1 MRTRWSRLLLM
12 GLLVALCTTAAA
24 QHTLRVAYDADPDSL
39 DPHEQLSGATLQL
52 SHLLFDPLLRWK
64 QDRSFEPR
72 LAERWERIDPLTTR
86 FHLRPGVKFHSGRLL
101 TSQDVAWTFA
111 RLQGSPDFKGLFA
124 PFKPVR
130 VIDDHTFELITHQ
143 PYPLVLNLATYIFVL
158 DRQFYQGQDEQGRN
172 KEALVKSGDSFA
184 ARNVSGSGPFR
195 LVSRQQG
202 VRLELQRFA
211 NHWDRQSPGNVER
224 IVLTPIK
231 EDATRIA
238 ALLAGDV
245 DFIAPVPPADLP
257 RLQRQP
263 AIEVVTMTGTRI
275 ITLQLNQQ
283 RVPAFADPRVR
294 RAVRL
299 AINNVGITE
308 KLMRGF
314 ATPAAQLSPTGY
326 PGHDPALVPR
336 FDLAEARQLLQQAG
350 HGQGLKVT
358 MLAPNNRYVNDEQ
371 IAQAVVG
378 MLAKIGIG
386 VELKTVPKAQYW
398 PLFDQSAADMLMLGW
413 QSDTEDSGNFFE
425 FMLMTHDSQNG
436 YGQYNS
442 GHYRNPALDA
452 LLLQAQTELDPAR
465 RAQLLQQAER
475 LVHDDAAIIPLHWQ
489 NLAWAARRGV
499 RIDRIVNVMDFP
511 YLGDLV
517 IE

>member
-1 MRTRWSRLLLM
+1 
-12 GLLVALCTTAAA
+12 
-24 QHTLRVAYDADPDSL
+24 
-39 DPHEQLSGATLQL
+39 
-52 SHLLFDPLLRWK
+52 
-64 QDRSFEPR
+64 
-72 LAERWERIDPLTTR
+72 
-86 FHLRPGVKFHSGRLL
+86 
-101 TSQDVAWTFA
+101 
-111 RLQGSPDFKGLFA
+111 
-124 PFKPVR
+124 
-130 VIDDHTFELITHQ
+130 
-143 PYPLVLNLATYIFVL
+143 
-158 DRQFYQGQDEQGRN
+158 
-172 KEALVKSGDSFA
+172 
-184 ARNVSGSGPFR
+184 
-195 LVSRQQG
+195 
-202 VRLELQRFA
+202 
-211 NHWDRQSPGNVER
+211 
-224 IVLTPIK
+224 
-231 EDATRIA
+231 
-238 ALLAGDV
+238 LLAGDV

-299 AINNVGITE
+299 AINNVGISE
-308 KLMRGF
+308 KIMRGF
-314 ATPAAQLSPTGY
+314 ATPAAQLSPPGY
-326 PGHDPALVPR
+326 PGHDPTLVPR

-425 FMLMTHDSQNG
+425 FMLMTRDSQNG